1 MQIGTGIVVSA
12 VDRGKAP
19 CMPPSKAEVQRA
31 LKEYEPRLR
40 SIFERAWNE
49 WRQVA
54 AFMSENGMGPVL
66 YQRTIA
72 NFVFDAIARH
82 AVDELGSD
90 DAVHTKVEAQTVK
103 FVFGGEVLARF
114 KKGDENK
121 LGRNIPT
128 QAAMTFE
135 DADGLFPGLPPETAK
150 VEFVWRPN
158 EIYTQ
163 LEEVLVVARDGK
175 EKIWDYPIAA
185 ESGAEVVSL
194 PSSPSPDPDIDDLV
208 RPKVPNEQELEDE

>member
-1 MQIGTGIVVSA
+1 MS
-12 VDRGKAP
+12 
-19 CMPPSKAEVQRA
+19 PSKAEVQRA
-31 LKEYEPRLR
+31 LQEYEPRLR
-40 SIFERAWNE
+40 SIFERAWDE

-54 AFMSENGMGPVL
+54 TFMSENRMGPVL

-82 AVDELGSD
+82 AINELGSD

-103 FVFGGEVLARF
+103 FIFGGAVLARF

-158 EIYTQ
+158 EIHTQ
-163 LEEVLVVARDGK
+163 LEEVLVVARNGK
-175 EKIWDYPIAA
+175 ERIWHYPIAA
-185 ESGAEVVSL
+185 KSGADVASL
-194 PSSPSPDPDIDDLV
+194 PTSQSPDTDNDELV
-208 RPKVPNEQELEDE
+208 RPKIPNEQELEDE

>member
-1 MQIGTGIVVSA
+1 MS
-12 VDRGKAP
+12 
-19 CMPPSKAEVQRA
+19 PSKAEVQRA
-31 LKEYEPRLR
+31 LQEYEPRLR
-40 SIFERAWNE
+40 SIFERAWDE

-54 AFMSENGMGPVL
+54 AFMSENRMGPVL

-82 AVDELGSD
+82 AIKELGSD
-90 DAVHTKVEAQTVK
+90 DAVHVKVEAQTVK

-150 VEFVWRPN
+150 VEFVWIPN

-175 EKIWDYPIAA
+175 ERVWDYPIAA
-185 ESGAEVVSL
+185 ESGAEVASL
-194 PSSPSPDPDIDDLV
+194 PLSQSPDTDNDELV
-208 RPKVPNEQELEDE
+208 RPRVPNEQEFEDG